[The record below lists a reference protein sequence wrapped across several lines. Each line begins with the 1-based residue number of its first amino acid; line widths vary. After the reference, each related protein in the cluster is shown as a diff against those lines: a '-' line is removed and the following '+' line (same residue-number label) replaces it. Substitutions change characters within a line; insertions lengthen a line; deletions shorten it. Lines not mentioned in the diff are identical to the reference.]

1 MSGERYIPNPHIK
14 DFIDFIR
21 TPGEKDSYITQQEG
35 RVVRIMGKLEELKAE
50 KQELLERYPVLDTTD
65 HDQFTLTPFDNLEGL
80 TIEIPPEVH
89 LKSWEIRRQENLI
102 IANHP
107 ARLFAMEELEQRGFQ
122 APPLI
127 EDGVLEEFLNR
138 KEIAWLSD
146 LGQARQLSISEK
158 DADHPQGHRTPF
170 LSVGPLSFLGDRVR
184 SFIGVGA
191 MSDITGSVLAGV
203 TLSKMHVLWHVSKDG
218 KYADPKVQADFV
230 KTVITE
236 LNNPDDPL
244 LDGFTPER
252 KKQIINRWISCMV
265 VSTEADPDKALRRT
279 EKTIEEGAR
288 SHRPYQHTAGIEVVK
303 TTQALRKEYQDFIE
317 IFASQISSEYIA
329 LACEEAG
336 ASGAIPGVGSGAM
349 CITARMAA
357 LIPTNAHLPWSLR
370 GKLTKMPLIGEGGAV
385 NNPVISALVGMSGVL
400 GSGSLGGG
408 TFEAP
413 GGMFFFSRDGGETFI
428 KPYRGEASPAFKYLG
443 GKTYPSGTPF
453 FAEGVGEFRE
463 FDPFTPSITS
473 KIRDAW
479 EAVIVGAI
487 DMGFDGDNPDIIGQM
502 HRLDPSPI
510 YKITQ
515 EGSKAQNT
523 H

>member
-1 MSGERYIPNPHIK
+1 MPAEIPNPHIK

-21 TPGEKDSYITQQEG
+21 TPGEKDPYITLQENKAAG
-35 RVVRIMGKLEELKAE
+35 IMGKLEELKAE
-50 KQELLERYPVLDTTD
+50 NLELLERYPNLDTTD

-80 TIEIPPEVH
+80 TIEIPPEVY
-89 LKSWEIRRQENLI
+89 LRSWEIRRREDLLT
-102 IANHP
+102 ANHP
-107 ARLFAMEELEQRGFQ
+107 ARIFAMDKLEQRGFQ

-127 EDGVLEEFLNR
+127 EDGVLEEFLSR

-146 LGQARQLSISEK
+146 LGQARQLTISEE

-170 LSVGPLSFLGDRVR
+170 LAVGPLSFLGDRAR

-191 MSDITGSVLAGV
+191 MSDITGSVLAGT

-218 KYADPKVQADFV
+218 KYADPEVQASFV
-230 KTVITE
+230 KAVVNE

-244 LDGFTPER
+244 LEVYTPEER
-252 KKQIINRWISCMV
+252 KQIIDRWISCMV
-265 VSTEADPDKALRRT
+265 VSTEVDPDKALRRA
-279 EKTIEEGAR
+279 EKTIEAGAR

-303 TTQALRKEYQDFIE
+303 TTQALRKDYQDFIE
-317 IFASQISSEYIA
+317 IFASQLSSEYIA
-329 LACEEAG
+329 RACEEAG
-336 ASGAIPGVGSGAM
+336 ASAGIPGVGSGAM
-349 CITARMAA
+349 CTTARMAA

-370 GKLTKMPLIGEGGAV
+370 GKLTKMPLVGEGGAV

-413 GGMFFFSRDGGETFI
+413 GGMFFFSRDGGKTFI

-443 GKTYPSGTPF
+443 GKVYPSGIPY
-453 FAEGVGEFRE
+453 FAEGVGEFRNL
-463 FDPFTPSITS
+463 DPFTPSITS
-473 KIRDAW
+473 RIRNAW
-479 EAVIVGAI
+479 EAIIVGAL
-487 DMGFDGDNPDIIGQM
+487 DMGFDGDNADIIGQM
-502 HRLDPSPI
+502 HRLNPSPI